1 MSYKKQ
7 FLYLY
12 ATMNTPSKQRPDN
25 IHIVVLSEDPDLDAD
40 LRIRMQHAGF
50 PVRFFNDPDE
60 ALAWE
65 QSQDDST
72 TRFYLIAHAVRG
84 VSWKTIIRRFQ
95 QQDMLIDAILLLS
108 DDDPSTVHQVK
119 RFGVHEVCSTKDH
132 DIAVLPAFL
141 DKLARRIVSEKQEKA
156 AHGGLSSEGLPSAKE
171 FSERVCQAKSAFL
184 AKGIQ
189 EVRKSLDAVM
199 DMAKTLEKTHLD
211 KAQQKYLRSILI
223 ASNNILFI
231 FNDMLDDAKLESRKL
246 DVACSHF
253 SLQEAIEEVI
263 NLHSQDAAEKNN
275 ALELYV
281 DTDVPAIVS
290 SDKHKVQQGLS
301 NLVSNAIRHTADGE
315 VSVMVQME
323 KSGAQEDSLQLTVKD
338 TGIGVPPDKVPD
350 LLDPYTRM
358 SLSGIIE
365 KQEVVPGLL
374 IAKGLAELLGGRLD
388 FESQPGQGSQ
398 AVFSIPLAKEQVPKV
413 SDSDE
418 GAYAVKSAS
427 LKVLIAEDDAIN
439 QMYLAGLLRSQGWE
453 VDTAFNGL
461 KALEK
466 FQQKRYDI
474 VLLDCQMPRMDGF
487 EAAKKIRELEAGK
500 EGQTPIVAIT
510 GYAMPGEQERFY
522 DAGMDAYLTKPIEEK
537 KLMDTIG
544 ALISGGNK
552 KS

>member
-1 MSYKKQ
+1 
-7 FLYLY
+7 
-12 ATMNTPSKQRPDN
+12 MNSLSKQRRDD

-40 LRIRMQHAGF
+40 LHAWMQHAGF

-65 QSQDDST
+65 QLQDDAI
-72 TRFYLIAHAVRG
+72 TRFYMIAHVVRG

-95 QQDMLIDAILLLS
+95 QQDMIIDAILLLHA
-108 DDDPSTVHQVK
+108 DDPSTVHQVK
-119 RFGVHEVCSTKDH
+119 RFGVHEVFSTKDH
-132 DIAVLPAFL
+132 DMAVLPTFL

-156 AHGGLSSEGLPSAKE
+156 ARGVLCSEGPPSAKE
-171 FSERVCQAKSAFL
+171 LSERVCQAKSAFL

-189 EVRKSLDAVM
+189 EVRKFLDAIM

-223 ASNNILFI
+223 ACNNILLI
-231 FNDMLDDAKLESRKL
+231 FNDMLDDANLESRKP
-246 DVACSHF
+246 DVACTYF
-253 SLQEAIEEVI
+253 SLQEATEEVI

-275 ALELYV
+275 TLKLYV
-281 DTDVPAIVS
+281 DADVPAIIS
-290 SDKHKVQQGLS
+290 SDKHKMQQALS
-301 NLVSNAIRHTADGE
+301 HLISNAIRHTADGE
-315 VSVMVQME
+315 VTAIVQIR
-323 KSGAQEDSLQLTVKD
+323 KSREQEESLHFTVKD
-338 TGIGVPPDKVPD
+338 TGIGVPPDEVPD
-350 LLDPYTRM
+350 LLDPYSRM
-358 SLSGIIE
+358 SLSCINEYQGA
-365 KQEVVPGLL
+365 VPGLS
-374 IAKGLAELLGGRLD
+374 IAKGLAEILGGRFD
-388 FESQPGQGSQ
+388 FESHPGQGSQ

-418 GAYAVKSAS
+418 AAYAVKSVS

-439 QMYLAGLLRSQGWE
+439 QMYLAGLLRSQGWD
-453 VDTAFNGL
+453 VDTAYNGL

-474 VLLDCQMPRMDGF
+474 VLMDCQMPRMDGF
-487 EAAKKIRELEAGK
+487 EATRKIRELEAGK

-510 GYAMPGEQERFY
+510 GYAMPGGQERFF
-522 DAGMDAYLTKPIEEK
+522 DAGMDAYLTKPIEEN
-537 KLMDTIG
+537 KLMDTMD